1 MLDRRF
7 LLVLV
12 TSLVLAAGVSAL
24 FYRMV
29 ASTRGGRT
37 EMKDAVVATQPMP
50 AGSIVKAEMVR
61 VTRVPASSVPKGS
74 FSKTE
79 EVAGRAVLSNVLA
92 DEVVVEGRLAARGG
106 GFGLA
111 PLIPAGMRA
120 ASVRV
125 NDVVGVAGFALPGM
139 RVDVLVTGRPGD
151 SRESVTSTVLQDV
164 QVLSAG
170 QQITPDPKGAAVTV
184 QVVTLL
190 VSPPDAETL
199 TLANAEGH
207 IHLVLR
213 NAADRERAATPGRN
227 LAALY
232 KVAGGAAAAPAPA
245 ARKPPAEPAE
255 TKRAIRATPPPP
267 APAAPS
273 QPAPPE
279 PDRVVV
285 MNGAKVT
292 VATFQRAG
300 GE

>member
-7 LLVLV
+7 LVVLA
-12 TSLVLAAGVSAL
+12 TSLVLAAAVSAL

-29 ASTRGGRT
+29 ASARGVKA
-37 EMKDAVVATQPMP
+37 EFKEAVVAARAIP
-50 AGSIVKAEMVR
+50 AGSIVKADMVR
-61 VTRVPASSVPKGS
+61 LARVPAAVFPKGG
-74 FSKTE
+74 FHAIGDVLE
-79 EVAGRAVLSNVLA
+79 RAVLSNVLA
-92 DEVVVEGRLAARGG
+92 DEAVVDGRLAAKGG

-120 ASVRV
+120 VSVRV

-139 RVDVLVTGRPGD
+139 RVDVLVTGRPPDG
-151 SRESVTSTVLQDV
+151 RESVTTTVLQDI

-170 QQITPDPKGAAVTV
+170 QQITPDPKGAAVAV

-190 VSPPDAETL
+190 VGPRDAETL
-199 TLANAEGH
+199 TLANSEGH

-213 NAADRERAATPGRN
+213 NAGDRERTATPGRK

-232 KVAGGAAAAPAPA
+232 KVAGEEAP
-245 ARKPPAEPAE
+245 RPPAGRTTPAERTE
-255 TKRAIRATPPPP
+255 TKRALRATPPPP
-267 APAAPS
+267 APAAPVP
-273 QPAPPE
+273 PAPPE

-292 VATFQRAG
+292 VATFQREG